1 VNDRAVTSDSDE
13 DTEVSPDGAVT
24 LTGRWNG
31 IAGVVNGGYE
41 VAICTK
47 AVALVMPHPDPLVIS
62 GFFLRAGTPGPATV
76 RTDLLRAGRC
86 VSSRDHEDFCPQ
98 NGTKSL
104 RDHEW
109 AVFSR
114 GPKVRRTRP
123 VRGLGPK
130 EVDLRGTRSPCSA
143 IPLTASNGTGFKMTA
158 VPRPGQGAPASAPT
172 AATASAAS

>member
-47 AVALVMPHPDPLVIS
+47 ALALVMPHPDPLVIS

-86 VSSRDHEDFCPQ
+86 VSSVI
-98 NGTKSL
+98 TKTF
-104 RDHEW
+104 
-109 AVFSR
+109 APKTV
-114 GPKVRRTRP
+114 PKVFVIMNGRFFHGGRRCGGPGRCGVWGRRKWTCGGL
-123 VRGLGPK
+123 VR
-130 EVDLRGTRSPCSA
+130 RARRSP
-143 IPLTASNGTGFKMTA
+143 
-158 VPRPGQGAPASAPT
+158 
-172 AATASAAS
+172 